1 MLPLQA
7 RSRSDAASTDLLC
20 LGSASTEKFKLIC
33 HFCPEVMAQGMH
45 TPVQLVDNNKV
56 SHAFN
61 TGLAQALRVNRQ
73 HDKTQVTRFCHSAG
87 DEEEYQQHQHR
98 RPGEEELH
106 RPSGAQQYRV
116 HKEDQEEPGETSGA
130 RQYR

>member
-20 LGSASTEKFKLIC
+20 LGSASIQNLDLRC
-33 HFCPEVMAQGMH
+33 HFCLEVMAQRMH
-45 TPVQLVDNNKV
+45 MQVQVVDNKV

-98 RPGEEELH
+98 RPGEQELH
-106 RPSGAQQYRV
+106 RPSGARQYRV
-116 HKEDQEEPGETSGA
+116 HKEDQQEPGENSGA